1 MELTFEKKPIKE
13 YKLTN
18 PTETQA
24 KKGHRGFVKKQ
35 KPKDIQI
42 TLRMTTDTKLFLNE
56 YCKVNDISITS
67 LLLAGIECYTGY
79 NGSNHKE
86 IIQECKEWNNCK

>member
-1 MELTFEKKPIKE
+1 MKVLIEKKPIKE
-13 YKLTN
+13 YKLTRSDEN
-18 PTETQA
+18 QT

-67 LLLAGIECYTGY
+67 LLLAGIEFYTGY
-79 NGSNHKE
+79 NGTNHKE
-86 IIQECKEWNNCK
+86 IIQECNKVKTK